1 MPVTC
6 AKLGLHD
13 ACFKSVSARRH
24 HPLTRRQAEQMLAST
39 LAGKRLNGLRG
50 KPAADRAAV
59 IDTMLRLSRLASDFP
74 EISELEINPLYAL
87 PQGQGAF
94 AVDVRGTRVKT

>member
-1 MPVTC
+1 
-6 AKLGLHD
+6 
-13 ACFKSVSARRH
+13 
-24 HPLTRRQAEQMLAST
+24 
-39 LAGKRLNGLRG
+39 
-50 KPAADRAAV
+50 AADRAAV